1 MYAYILHVF
10 MYICIYIYVYIYI
23 YYIYT
28 YNQRKQILKNYFSYI
43 STLYEF
49 STIRIYIIT
58 YNIYIYIY
66 IYFILSYGFCAGFKH
81 DLVPCLRCICSN
93 L

>member
-1 MYAYILHVF
+1 MYLCTYV
-10 MYICIYIYVYIYI
+10 YIYTYIYI

-66 IYFILSYGFCAGFKH
+66 IYIFHLELRFLCGIQTRPCAVLTVH
-81 DLVPCLRCICSN
+81 ML
-93 L
+93 